1 MAMFD
6 LHHRF
11 LDDFTHVVLNPL
23 QLGRQAVAAYPVTPL
38 VPRGVDVQPHL
49 MPALLALAELDR
61 QARIGLIDAALRWQQ
76 DYRRPYFSACLVSE
90 HSTERLAHHLGTTQ
104 LLSVRDG
111 GRFLLRFTDP
121 RVMTQLLGILD
132 EAQLDALMGPV
143 AQWHW
148 VDPTG
153 QRRQRLSS
161 QDPHL
166 PLRVRASQVGPLRR
180 VGLVNGCLQTLV
192 RSGWPCA
199 DAVSLGRQLD
209 DALVEATQAHGLRD
223 EADRRLY
230 AVQCV
235 AMQGRPEAHPALKA
249 ALLKAE
255 AGELSYVGAC
265 AELTHDPLGVPP
277 ATGTHHNDR
286 LWEKAT

>member
-11 LDDFTHVVLNPL
+11 LDDFTHVVLSPL

-61 QARIGLIDAALRWQQ
+61 QQKIGLIEAASRWQQ
-76 DYRRPYFSACLVSE
+76 DYLRPYFSACLVSE
-90 HSTERLAHHLGTTQ
+90 HATERLAHHLGTAQ
-104 LLSVRDG
+104 LLSAPAS

-148 VDPTG
+148 VDSIG
-153 QRRQRLSS
+153 QQRQRISS
-161 QDPHL
+161 GDPHL
-166 PLRVRASQVGPLRR
+166 PLRVRTGQIGPLRR

-192 RSGWPCA
+192 RGGWPCA
-199 DAVSLGRQLD
+199 DAVALGRQLD
-209 DALVEATQAHGLRD
+209 EALVEATQRHNLRD
-223 EADRRLY
+223 DADRRLY

-235 AMQGRPEAHPALKA
+235 AMQGRPDAHPALKA
-249 ALLKAE
+249 ALQKAV

-265 AELTHDPLGVPP
+265 AELTDDPLGVPP
-277 ATGTHHNDR
+277 ATGTDHNDR
-286 LWEKAT
+286 LLEKAT

>member
-1 MAMFD
+1 MAMFE

-11 LDDFTHVVLNPL
+11 LDDFTHVVLSPL
-23 QLGRQAVAAYPVTPL
+23 QLGRQAVAALPATPL

-49 MPALLALAELDR
+49 MPALLALADLDR
-61 QARIGLIDAALRWQQ
+61 QGRIALIDAALRWQQ
-76 DYRRPYFSACLVSE
+76 DYLRPYFSACLVSE
-90 HSTERLAHHLGTTQ
+90 HATERLAHHLGTAQ
-104 LLSVRDG
+104 LLSVPDS

-132 EAQLDALMGPV
+132 DAQLDALMGPV

-148 VDPTG
+148 VDPLG
-153 QRRQRLSS
+153 ERRQRLSS
-161 QDPHL
+161 RDPHL
-166 PLRVRASQVGPLRR
+166 PLRVRPGQVGPLRR

-199 DAVSLGRQLD
+199 DAVPLGRQLD
-209 DALVEATQAHGLRD
+209 DALVQATHRHGLRD

-230 AVQCV
+230 AVQYV
-235 AMQGRPEAHPALKA
+235 AMQGHPDAHPALKA
-249 ALLKAE
+249 ALLKAA

-265 AELTHDPLGVPP
+265 AELTDDPLGVPP

-286 LWEKAT
+286 LWEQAT